1 MLLFVLL
8 LSYAALFVQLNDASC
23 LGGDIFYSTGDSVG
37 IIGYQC
43 LNATAY
49 EGSESF
55 CGADGNLYKQE
66 IVQSCAHY
74 CVQCGPRGW
83 GAALCL
89 STSAVPDHCPPSNDP
104 IPDKDSP
111 DSLNNNTSQRPRGR
125 ICFVLM
131 LVLQIFMFSLN
142 APNN

>member
-8 LSYAALFVQLNDASC
+8 LYCAALLVQPNGASC
-23 LGGDIFYSTGDSVG
+23 LGDDIMYSTGDSVG

-49 EGSESF
+49 EGTESF
-55 CGADGNLYKQE
+55 CGADGNFYEQE

-89 STSAVPDHCPPSNDP
+89 STSAVPDHCPPLNGP
-104 IPDKDSP
+104 IREKDSL
-111 DSLNNNTSQRPRGR
+111 DSRSNNTSQRPRGR

-131 LVLQIFMFSLN
+131 LVLQIFMFSPN